1 MNDFSKILELKN
13 ITKKFPGNLALK
25 NTNFKAISGEIHA
38 LLGANGAGK
47 STLMNVLGGNIRM
60 DDGEILI
67 NNSEINIK
75 NPRDAALSKIAFV
88 HQELSILPTM
98 SVAEN
103 IFINK
108 FPKRNAIFIDKKKI
122 KEESKIIL
130 NKLGCNFSPGS
141 TCEFLSTGEQQMV
154 EIGRALAEDPDII
167 IFDEPTSSLTNNE
180 KEKLFDVI
188 NNLKKENKV
197 IIYISHFLDE
207 VFRISDKLSI
217 MRNGENVLTGYTNEF
232 QVNDIIKA
240 MLGSVKKI
248 DKTKKN
254 KSDKK
259 VLLDVNNLNL
269 ENVLKNINFKIYE
282 GEILGIC
289 GLLGSGRTELF
300 RALIGLDKINSG
312 KIKLNL
318 SNEFFEIKPKKLHN
332 YVGYV
337 TEDRRNEGLWLNMS
351 IIKNIS
357 ISFLDIIANAL
368 GFINKKLELSYVN
381 NSISNIDIK
390 YTNENQNVDTLS
402 GGNQQKVVFTRW
414 IASDPLLFFLDEPT
428 RGLDVN
434 AKIDVLKI
442 STEIVKNKKSVLIIS
457 SEYEDLIKICD
468 RLLIMKRGEIINEIS
483 EKITEDKILMEISS

>member
-1 MNDFSKILELKN
+1 
-13 ITKKFPGNLALK
+13 
-25 NTNFKAISGEIHA
+25 
-38 LLGANGAGK
+38 
-47 STLMNVLGGNIRM
+47 
-60 DDGEILI
+60 
-67 NNSEINIK
+67 
-75 NPRDAALSKIAFV
+75 
-88 HQELSILPTM
+88 
-98 SVAEN
+98 
-103 IFINK
+103 
-108 FPKRNAIFIDKKKI
+108 
-122 KEESKIIL
+122 
-130 NKLGCNFSPGS
+130 
-141 TCEFLSTGEQQMV
+141 MV
-154 EIGRALAEDPDII
+154 EIGRALAEDPNII

-300 RALIGLDKINSG
+300 RALLGLDKINSG

-318 SNEFFEIKPKKLHN
+318 SNEFFEIEPKNFKRF
-332 YVGYV
+332 GM
-337 TEDRRNEGLWLNMS
+337 E
-351 IIKNIS
+351 
-357 ISFLDIIANAL
+357 L
-368 GFINKKLELSYVN
+368 GSAYQ
-381 NSISNIDIK
+381 SPPP
-390 YTNENQNVDTLS
+390 
-402 GGNQQKVVFTRW
+402 
-414 IASDPLLFFLDEPT
+414 A
-428 RGLDVN
+428 
-434 AKIDVLKI
+434 
-442 STEIVKNKKSVLIIS
+442 
-457 SEYEDLIKICD
+457 
-468 RLLIMKRGEIINEIS
+468 
-483 EKITEDKILMEISS
+483 